1 MLFIAWILS
10 SMFIHAESRGNV
22 NSLEFQRDH
31 GIIATLDGYLPRCT
45 GCVVWGRDPLIIYG
59 RMHIPQDTLYVLDE
73 AVFFAMACALDL
85 DSSYKNYDCT
95 NYSDHNSYTVAC
107 MFNYRMFPP
116 NSCQKWE
123 GNPRYQDGCYCD
135 DGEPKLWY
143 AYIPAR
149 LFRKTTMTIRF
160 IYDGRTF
167 RQQRWFPYRANDTL
181 FVKDLIDRGH
191 ITRPNHKST
200 NRSAR
205 RLTNLLLELS
215 SVVLAFGTVASF
227 MT

>member
-1 MLFIAWILS
+1 MQI
-10 SMFIHAESRGNV
+10 
-22 NSLEFQRDH
+22 
-31 GIIATLDGYLPRCT
+31 
-45 GCVVWGRDPLIIYG
+45 
-59 RMHIPQDTLYVLDE
+59 
-73 AVFFAMACALDL
+73 
-85 DSSYKNYDCT
+85 
-95 NYSDHNSYTVAC
+95 C

-143 AYIPAR
+143 SYIPAR

-167 RQQRWFPYRANDTL
+167 KQQRRFPYRANDTL
-181 FVKDLIDRGH
+181 FVKDLID
-191 ITRPNHKST
+191 
-200 NRSAR
+200 
-205 RLTNLLLELS
+205 LLLELS